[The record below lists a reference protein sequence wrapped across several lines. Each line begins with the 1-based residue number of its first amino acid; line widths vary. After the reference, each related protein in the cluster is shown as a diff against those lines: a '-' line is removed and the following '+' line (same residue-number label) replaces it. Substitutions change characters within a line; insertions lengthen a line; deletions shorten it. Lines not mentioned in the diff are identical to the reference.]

1 MDKIKETIRRVFKEY
16 LEGKGFHF
24 SDGQI
29 EELKEIYLDCQE
41 WDSGEMLSG
50 DTEEEMLD
58 FIQNTDE
65 VGNIAGLKTFYV
77 PCVFSMCGRIRV
89 RGMFKDHHEAMDYA
103 ERNIN
108 RLPLP
113 DTDKMAYLEDSFEI
127 DKEGLCCDEAG
138 KIIMDTES

>member
-1 MDKIKETIRRVFKEY
+1 MVINEHEAQTVRLCFFMYLFGYSTSEIVETMVKLGRKTKRGNEKWTASTVLGILQNERHCGDVLARKTFTPN
-16 LEGKGFHF
+16 
-24 SDGQI
+24 
-29 EELKEIYLDCQE
+29 YLDHKSKKNKHDRNQYR
-41 WDSGEMLSG
+41 
-50 DTEEEMLD
+50 
-58 FIQNTDE
+58 Q
-65 VGNIAGLKTFYV
+65 
-77 PCVFSMCGRIRV
+77 
-89 RGMFKDHHEAMDYA
+89 KDHHEAMDYA